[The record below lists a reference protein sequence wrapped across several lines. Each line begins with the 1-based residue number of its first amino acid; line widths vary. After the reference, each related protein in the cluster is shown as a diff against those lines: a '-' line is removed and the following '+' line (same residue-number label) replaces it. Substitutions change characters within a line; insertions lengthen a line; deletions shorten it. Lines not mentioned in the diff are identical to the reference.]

1 MNKCLFRTTKFLVTG
16 LFMSIL
22 PAHALTLT
30 EMSASIDACH
40 LPNANVDDTV
50 NALAQQGWV
59 QAPEGDLSPEI
70 IELLIWPQAAFYATG
85 DTGGEQIKAIVDL
98 QRKTVAGFA
107 KKKDIPQSKTRILT
121 RQIGA
126 DTEAALVFWLQPDPA
141 QTNII
146 CRFALSPHSL
156 IGHTAS
162 DFAAPQVV
170 ETTPTKRFAITPM
183 NAASLAAKIGAP
195 VTVSGTLETQT
206 SFPSQE

>member
-1 MNKCLFRTTKFLVTG
+1 MIRSLALLLLST
-16 LFMSIL
+16 L
-22 PAHALTLT
+22 PASAQTLT
-30 EMSASIDACH
+30 EMSGSIDACH
-40 LPNANVDDTV
+40 QPTANVDDTV
-50 NALAQQGWV
+50 TSLAQQGWALV
-59 QAPEGDLSPEI
+59 PQGDLSPET
-70 IELLIWPQAAFYATG
+70 IELLIWPQVAFYATG

-121 RQIGA
+121 RQIGS

-146 CRFALSPHSL
+146 CRFALSSASL
-156 IGHTAS
+156 SGQPTE
-162 DFAAPQVV
+162 DFAAPRVV
-170 ETTPTKRFAITPM
+170 ETSPTQRFAITPM
-183 NAASLAAKIGAP
+183 NAASLATKIGAP